1 MHTTI
6 AIWKK
11 QVWDT
16 SKNKT
21 ILIQLVLFPVIT
33 VIMNY
38 AVKMEDM
45 PELSYL
51 KLFSIMYLAM
61 APITSMSAIIS
72 EEKEKGTL
80 RALMM
85 SYVRPWE
92 YLLGVGAYVFCCCTI
107 GTVFMSKGCGM
118 EDPAWTRYMA
128 VMAVGMVISILL
140 GAAIG
145 MWSKDQMSATSLQV
159 PVMCVFSFL
168 PMIAQFNDQVARVA
182 KFFYTQQLYNIV
194 LDIENVKISMEN
206 VVIIGANALLI
217 LVFFFL
223 AYRKEGLSKD

>member
-1 MHTTI
+1 
-6 AIWKK
+6 
-11 QVWDT
+11 
-16 SKNKT
+16 
-21 ILIQLVLFPVIT
+21 
-33 VIMNY
+33 
-38 AVKMEDM
+38 
-45 PELSYL
+45 
-51 KLFSIMYLAM
+51 
-61 APITSMSAIIS
+61 
-72 EEKEKGTL
+72 
-80 RALMM
+80 
-85 SYVRPWE
+85 
-92 YLLGVGAYVFCCCTI
+92 
-107 GTVFMSKGCGM
+107 
-118 EDPAWTRYMA
+118 MA